1 MPNIDTEEVINEALE
16 DATLPDEP
24 TESAEALETSEGDA
38 PTEPV
43 EVAPEAPSE
52 SAEVLTEQVDT
63 PIKPEAPKVDEFE
76 KKYGVPAQSVTG
88 RENRI
93 PYSRVKKITEKAIND
108 AKKEWEST
116 TTPKLTEFETKIK
129 DYEGRLERVG
139 KFEDIMVNKPD
150 QFLQMLSSIPAY
162 AQFFKAVETA
172 FAVTPPKGQPQTQ
185 PAAQPTDDM
194 PQPNRDLPDGTK
206 VYDMEGLKALMAWN
220 AKQVEDRVTKQ
231 FQERFGPM
239 ESQWQAEQR
248 YQAVIPQVQAQI
260 TEARTWP
267 LFNENEDEI
276 VQVLNTNKKLSLEGA
291 YRQVVF
297 PKLSTDRD
305 KMRQDLLKEIKQAP
319 RATSAPSGATKS
331 GPTSSGPRDT
341 EDIIREA
348 IKTMK

>member
-16 DATLPDEP
+16 DATLPDESTDSVEASES
-24 TESAEALETSEGDA
+24 TEGET

-43 EVAPEAPSE
+43 EAAPEPPSE
-52 SAEVLTEQVDT
+52 PTEVTTEKVET
-63 PIKPEAPKVDEFE
+63 PEAPKVDEFE

-116 TTPKLTEFETKIK
+116 TTPKLTEFETKVK

-162 AQFFKAVETA
+162 SQFFKAVEA
-172 FAVTPPKGQPQTQ
+172 SFAGTPPQTQ
-185 PAAQPTDDM
+185 PVVPPTDDM

-231 FQERFGPM
+231 VTERYGPI

-276 VQVLNTNKKLSLEGA
+276 VKALDANKKLSLEGA

-319 RATSAPSGATKS
+319 KATSAPSGATKS
-331 GPTSSGPRDT
+331 SPTSSGPRDT

-348 IKTMK
+348 IKTLK